1 MIYLTVM
8 YRDKQIHYLQSSE
21 TQEYENCIYMNW
33 CDLDHTS
40 NRTFKIVGNK
50 GPGDCY

>member
-8 YRDKQIHYLQSSE
+8 YREKQIHYLQSESSE
-21 TQEYENCIYMNW
+21 IQEYENCIYMNW

-40 NRTFKIVGNK
+40 TQTFKIVTK
-50 GPGDCY
+50 VL